1 MTLSFSALLSFTLF
15 LGAEEG
21 GSQWLLRQLN
31 DDAGWELKETL
42 PDGRHYYEKNL
53 PGLDLVAVETAQK
66 IDFKAKHILK
76 SVEDVSRY
84 GEFLTSADAMEC
96 TLLRENAN
104 VIFGYQYLSIP
115 LVSDRHYVFKMRRQF
130 VSAQGN
136 EVVDWVLIPQDS
148 EFKKIITEGK
158 AKNSSLVYLDKGAG
172 VWRVRRDKDGALWAS
187 YRLYMDPGGWIPD
200 AIVRRANKSGLL
212 NLFADAIVEAKRRA
226 KSDTAKAIPATKSD
240 SP

>member
-1 MTLSFSALLSFTLF
+1 FGLPFILSLTLF
-15 LGAEEG
+15 VGAEEG

-42 PDGRHYYEKNL
+42 PDGRHYYEKAL

-66 IDFKAKHILK
+66 IDFKAGHILK

-96 TLLRENAN
+96 TLLRENAS
-104 VIFGYQYLSIP
+104 VIWGYQYLSIP
-115 LVSDRHYVFKMRRQF
+115 FVSDRHYVFKMRRQF
-130 VSAQGN
+130 VSAQGY
-136 EVVDWVLIPQDS
+136 EVVDWLLIPQDS
-148 EFKKIITEGK
+148 EFKKVIAEGK

-212 NLFADAIVEAKRRA
+212 NLFADAMREAKRR
-226 KSDTAKAIPATKSD
+226 
-240 SP
+240 